1 MYFFVQYETEIA
13 EYKQTNPLKVT
24 VISSVF
30 DEQNPWKKLRQLV
43 IGNHTRP
50 CLNIN
55 HNPDSQMYKLQTEIL
70 TLFVFINTLR
80 NEICV
85 RGDKITHKNSWFMIM
100 TSLDN

>member
-1 MYFFVQYETEIA
+1 M
-13 EYKQTNPLKVT
+13 
-24 VISSVF
+24 
-30 DEQNPWKKLRQLV
+30 

-85 RGDKITHKNSWFMIM
+85 RGDKITHKNSCIVNKKL
-100 TSLDN
+100 SQHLAYDKLRKLN